1 MAKSHKKTYV
11 SLAIL
16 LLIVAAIVTFGSI
29 KYHDDNLKTKNNLA
43 VTKPQSVIKIK
54 ASTST
59 PQSPTVA
66 SNTSSNPGGVVDK
79 NGQTTGSLPPSS
91 DWVSSASGAI
101 TLQQPSPNT
110 TVQDGDT
117 ISGTASVS
125 NVSFI
130 LTDNSVGLID
140 QGNLNVVNGKFSG
153 LMEFQAHSSSG
164 KLQLYYPN
172 PSNGAETDI
181 IEIDVN
187 FND

>member
-1 MAKSHKKTYV
+1 MAKPHKKTYISV
-11 SLAIL
+11 AIL
-16 LLIVAAIVTFGSI
+16 LVIAAAGVTFGFI

-43 VTKPQSVIKIK
+43 VTNPKAVIKVK

-59 PQSPTVA
+59 PQAPAVA
-66 SNTSSNPGGVVDK
+66 TTTGLTPGGVVDK

-91 DWVSSASGAI
+91 DWVSSASGDI

-110 TVQDGDT
+110 TVNNGDP
-117 ISGTASVS
+117 ISGTANVS

-153 LMEFQAHSSSG
+153 LLEFQAHSSSG
-164 KLQLYYPN
+164 ILQLYYPN
-172 PSNGAETDI
+172 PSNGSEEDI

-187 FND
+187 FNN